1 MGEQSDK
8 MEKRKRFIVNVVYWG
23 IIAALIYI
31 GLRVVE
37 PVLAPLVI
45 SFIIAWILYKPIAWI
60 SVKTHLKKP
69 VVALVIVL
77 IFYFVI
83 GVFITRLSMRGYT
96 HVRQFFSSFPHI
108 YEVNILPALENLFNW
123 FEEVCSKID
132 PSVMGTLQE
141 ESDNILSSLAGV
153 VSGISQGAISTVSG
167 MAVSIPKVLM
177 KMLLTLI
184 LTVFMTMDIHNIVNF
199 WSRQI
204 PEKTKK
210 IILEVKGYL
219 GGTLLKCLKSY
230 LIIICITFVELTIGF
245 LILRI
250 PNAPALAAVVA
261 LIDILPI
268 LGTGTVLIPW
278 AVFCLIKKDFFM
290 AAGLLVLYVVIL
302 IIRNIIEPKIVGMQV
317 GLHPVITLASMFVG
331 LSVGGI
337 VGMFGFPIA
346 ISCFINLN
354 ERGVI
359 HFLK

>member
-1 MGEQSDK
+1 MEEQLEK
-8 MEKRKRFIVNVVYWG
+8 TEKRKKFIINVLYWG
-23 IIAALIYI
+23 IIAAIVFI
-31 GLRVVE
+31 GLKIAE
-37 PVLAPLVI
+37 PVLMPLVI
-45 SFIIAWILYKPIAWI
+45 SFVIAWILYKPIVWI
-60 SVKTHLKKP
+60 SAKTRLKKP

-83 GVFITRLSMRGYT
+83 GVVITRLSMRGYAYAR
-96 HVRQFFSSFPHI
+96 HFFSTFPQI
-108 YEVNILPALENLFNW
+108 YENSISPALEKFFQW
-123 FEEVCSKID
+123 FEEICRKID
-132 PSVMGTLQE
+132 PTIMGTLE
-141 ESDNILSSLAGV
+141 EQSNEILSSLAGI
-153 VSGISQGAISTVSG
+153 VSGISSGAISAVSG
-167 MAVSIPKVLM
+167 MAFSIPKILM

-199 WSRQI
+199 WSRQV
-204 PEKTKK
+204 PEKSKN
-210 IILEVKGYL
+210 ILSEIRAYL
-219 GGTLLKCLKSY
+219 VGTLLKCLKSY

-245 LILRI
+245 IILRVE
-250 PNAPALAAVVA
+250 NAPAIAAVVA

-278 AVFCLIKKDFFM
+278 AVISLIRKDFFM

-337 VGMFGFPIA
+337 LGMFGFPIA
-346 ISCFINLN
+346 ISCFMDLN

-359 HFLK
+359 HIFK

>member
-8 MEKRKRFIVNVVYWG
+8 MEKRKRFIINVLYWG
-23 IIAALIYI
+23 IIAALVFI
-31 GLRVVE
+31 GLKIVE
-37 PVLAPLVI
+37 PVLMPLVI

-60 SVKTHLKKP
+60 SMKIHLKKP

-77 IFYFVI
+77 VFYFVI
-83 GVFITRLSMRGYT
+83 GLLITRLSMRGYT
-96 HVRQFFSSFPHI
+96 YVRQFFSAFPQI
-108 YEVNILPALENLFNW
+108 YETNILPALENFFNW
-123 FEEVCSKID
+123 FEEICSKID
-132 PSVMGTLQE
+132 PTIMGTLEE
-141 ESDNILSSLAGV
+141 ESNDILASLAGI
-153 VSGISQGAISTVSG
+153 VSGISSGAISAVSG
-167 MAVSIPKVLM
+167 MAVSIPKMLM

-184 LTVFMTMDIHNIVNF
+184 LTVFMTMDIHNILNF

-204 PEKTKK
+204 PEKSKK
-210 IILEVKGYL
+210 IISEIKGYL

-245 LILRI
+245 LILRVE
-250 PNAPALAAVVA
+250 NAPGIAAIVA

-278 AVFCLIKKDFFM
+278 AVFSLIKKNFFM
-290 AAGLLVLYVVIL
+290 AVGLLVLYVVIL

-331 LSVGGI
+331 LSIGGI
-337 VGMFGFPIA
+337 LGMFGFPIA
-346 ISCFINLN
+346 ISCFMNLN

-359 HFLK
+359 HVLK

>member
-1 MGEQSDK
+1 MGEQTDK
-8 MEKRKRFIVNVVYWG
+8 MEKRKSFIINVLYWG
-23 IIAALIYI
+23 IIAALIFV
-31 GLRVVE
+31 GLKVVE

-60 SVKTHLKKP
+60 SRKTHLKKP

-83 GVFITRLSMRGYT
+83 GLLITRLSMRGYT
-96 HVRQFFSSFPHI
+96 YMRQFFSAFPQI
-108 YEVNILPALENLFNW
+108 YETDILPALENFFNW
-123 FEEVCSKID
+123 FEGICSKID
-132 PSVMGTLQE
+132 PSIMGTLEE
-141 ESDNILSSLAGV
+141 ESDNILSSLAGI
-153 VSGISQGAISTVSG
+153 VSGISSGAISAVSSV
-167 MAVSIPKVLM
+167 AVSIPKMLM

-184 LTVFMTMDIHNIVNF
+184 LTVFMTMDIHNILNF

-204 PEKTKK
+204 PEKSKK
-210 IILEVKGYL
+210 IILEIKGYL
-219 GGTLLKCLKSY
+219 VGTLLKCLKSY

-245 LILRI
+245 LILRVK
-250 PNAPALAAVVA
+250 NAFVIAAIVA

-278 AVFCLIKKDFFM
+278 AVISLIRKEFFM

-302 IIRNIIEPKIVGMQV
+302 VIRNIIEPKIVGMQV

-359 HFLK
+359 HVFK